1 MAKKPSNSTDTGV
14 KKDTTLDDL
23 FNEYLPGAKIRTS
36 DIVGVWDPEISGPI
50 VCIPH
55 HAVVGDGKKF
65 DKAKPSCLIFA
76 ELVRPIKVS
85 TSREDSEEKTFV
97 DAQVG
102 ELVGIWAKPG
112 MKDIRGL
119 CGVAVVM
126 ARDPSKDKDVDK
138 GNDMK
143 GFRVASKATGTMIP
157 LTEDR
162 REKSKG
168 VRCILDPSS
177 YGEKSSPTNGS
188 KALDKLDETDN
199 SDFDP
204 FAAAAT

>member
-1 MAKKPSNSTDTGV
+1 M
-14 KKDTTLDDL
+14 DDL
-23 FNEYLPGAKIRTS
+23 FKELLPGAKIRTS

-50 VCIPH
+50 VCIPR

-65 DKAKPSCLIFA
+65 DRAKPSCLIFA

-85 TSREDSEEKTFV
+85 TSREESEEKTFV
-97 DAQVG
+97 DAVAG
-102 ELVGIWAKPG
+102 DLIGIWAKPG

-119 CGVAVVM
+119 CGVPVVM
-126 ARDPSKDKDVDK
+126 ARDPRKDKDVDK

-143 GFRVASKATGTMIP
+143 GFQVASLVTGSMIP
-157 LTEDR
+157 ITEDR

-177 YGEKSSPTNGS
+177 YGEKSSPNNS
-188 KALDKLDETDN
+188 KSELDKLDGTDD
-199 SDFDP
+199 SSFDP
-204 FAAAAT
+204 FAAPAT